1 MNLFMDNEILFV
13 DAKSRINVCK
23 GGDELNLV
31 GMEIAKQN
39 IASNQT
45 NNHTKGVYF
54 VLHNLL
60 HGCDTVVR
68 FVHILG
74 SSRSSCGTER
84 CSQRIL
90 FCCKVE
96 LALMCLWICYESL
109 F

>member
-1 MNLFMDNEILFV
+1 MQRRRLTEL
-13 DAKSRINVCK
+13 SRHGNRK
-23 GGDELNLV
+23 T
-31 GMEIAKQN
+31 KQN